1 MKRVTTTMLLPTLW
15 ALTACSGVQM
25 PTVQMPSVQM
35 PSAQMPSAQMPSMQM
50 PSVQAPSVN
59 MPQVPNMPTF
69 NTPTMPSAD
78 EAAGRATQSA
88 KDALRNIKSDKK
100 PVVTHSFVGRDDQ
113 TVSEIRQSCVI
124 EATQKLAQVVGT
136 DVRTTVLDNEVITLK
151 GRVVANCR
159 LAVQE

>member
-1 MKRVTTTMLLPTLW
+1 MKRLTMRLP
-15 ALTACSGVQM
+15 ALVALAFLAACSGVQM
-25 PTVQMPSVQM
+25 PTLQM
-35 PSAQMPSAQMPSMQM
+35 PSAQLPTAQMPSVNM

-69 NTPTMPSAD
+69 NAPSVSGLPTAD
-78 EAAGRATQSA
+78 EAAGRATQST
-88 KDALRNIKSDKK
+88 KEALRNIKSDKK

-113 TVSEIRQSCVI
+113 TVAEIRQSCVI

-136 DVRTTVLDNEVITLK
+136 DVRTTVLDNEVITLR